1 MQCAGLSGRLVLGQ
15 GRSRAATGALKAAS
29 ALKARASG
37 ALRSVAGAASPLWRT
52 AAGAAGKLA
61 VGGRT
66 CTSES
71 SSHGSLRARLKS
83 TLYMLGPWAACAASP
98 GAPVAT
104 RRSGTRQRSGAT
116 GRSADRGA
124 DVRSDGV
131 TGAGRAVD
139 ELARV
144 ERVLNS
150 AGLEG
155 GLVGGLQ
162 SKRGGADGQEGGE
175 LEDLGDL
182 HLETE
187 NKIKKSQTRKNE

>member
-1 MQCAGLSGRLVLGQ
+1 
-15 GRSRAATGALKAAS
+15 
-29 ALKARASG
+29 
-37 ALRSVAGAASPLWRT
+37 
-52 AAGAAGKLA
+52 
-61 VGGRT
+61 
-66 CTSES
+66 
-71 SSHGSLRARLKS
+71 
-83 TLYMLGPWAACAASP
+83 MLGPRAACAASP

-104 RRSGTRQRSGAT
+104 RRSGTHRRSGAT

-124 DVRSDGV
+124 DVGSDGV

-150 AGLEG
+150 ASLES
-155 GLVGGLQ
+155 GLVDGLQ

-187 NKIKKSQTRKNE
+187 NKIKKVKQERMNEIKPIKESDKGKKRKKKSERKV